1 MLIRKLALQNVRSFL
16 NRQELTLD
24 GAITIIIGPN
34 GGGKTN
40 LLDTLVTMLR
50 RYLLATPY
58 LEQVNLGDGKTAYQ
72 L

>member
-1 MLIRKLALQNVRSFL
+1 MV
-16 NRQELTLD
+16 
-24 GAITIIIGPN
+24 GV
-34 GGGKTN
+34 KTN